1 MSIPATRR
9 EPTIARHVLYKQGL
23 HLSAICDAMNMNCFA
38 SCQILS
44 AQAYDLSQGGSLVG
58 HDS

>member
-1 MSIPATRR
+1 M
-9 EPTIARHVLYKQGL
+9 ARHVLYKQGL